1 MLRGFHL
8 ANNGNITD
16 EHLDWLQGVEMVKCL
31 VRLDLPAEP
40 TGFQRLH
47 ESLPPHTEFVLRLY
61 MPGRWSAEEFVQRTQ
76 ERLPRILSTLEDRT
90 TWIEIHNEPNHKDG
104 IEGWGRGMEH
114 VTTFIPWYHY
124 VIARFRCIGFQNLG
138 FPGLALGNQHWERVW
153 ARECKQIIEMSD
165 WVGVHSYWQ
174 DGPDQMFDDRLG
186 WNWSWY
192 QKRFPGKRLIVT
204 EAGNSNCH
212 SPNVYQVL
220 SPEQQ
225 ADQYLE
231 WCKHAE
237 DGPHGVCFFMLG
249 GTQDWAG
256 FQVHKETIFTLRR

>member
-76 ERLPRILSTLEDRT
+76 ERLPRILSTLGDRT

-104 IEGWGRGMEH
+104 IEGWGKGMEH

-124 VIARFRCIGFQNLG
+124 VLSRFRCIGFQNLG
-138 FPGLALGNQHWERVW
+138 FPGLALG
-153 ARECKQIIEMSD
+153 
-165 WVGVHSYWQ
+165 GV
-174 DGPDQMFDDRLG
+174 PLG
-186 WNWSWY
+186 LAEP
-192 QKRFPGKRLIVT
+192 Q
-204 EAGNSNCH
+204 
-212 SPNVYQVL
+212 QVL
-220 SPEQQ
+220 SERAGGVLHLARERPE
-225 ADQYLE
+225 
-231 WCKHAE
+231 
-237 DGPHGVCFFMLG
+237 LG
-249 GTQDWAG
+249 CQPLPQPNHLLPGLAH
-256 FQVHKETIFTLRR
+256 QVLPGRVW